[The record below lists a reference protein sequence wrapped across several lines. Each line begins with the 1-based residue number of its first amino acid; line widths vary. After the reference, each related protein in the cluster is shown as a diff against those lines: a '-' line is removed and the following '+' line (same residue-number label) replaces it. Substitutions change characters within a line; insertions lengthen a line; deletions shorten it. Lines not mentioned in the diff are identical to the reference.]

1 MKQVLRPLKLITL
14 IYAIL
19 TAGIMACFAQG
30 ESPQSSGSQSGEIDS
45 AIEAARADIR
55 ADKVKIIG
63 EAMQFNEHESAVFW
77 PIYKRYENEL
87 AKLNDQ
93 RVQLIKAYA
102 DKFTTMTDADAK
114 DLAEKSFSFDAQRT
128 DLRRRYF
135 KEFNKQLPATTV
147 AKFFQLEHRLDL
159 LIDLKI
165 ASELP
170 ALLIKPTTSAKTAT
184 PQR

>member
-1 MKQVLRPLKLITL
+1 MREILRSMKTIALLF
-14 IYAIL
+14 AAF
-19 TAGIMACFAQG
+19 TASVACFGQG
-30 ESPQSSGSQSGEIDS
+30 ETSQSSNSQSGDIDS

-63 EAMQFNEHESAVFW
+63 DAMQFNDKEAAAFW

-87 AKLNDQ
+87 SQLNDQ
-93 RVQLIKAYA
+93 RVQLIKKYA
-102 DKFTTMTDADAK
+102 DKFNTMTDADAK
-114 DLAEKSFSFDAQRT
+114 DLADKSFAFESQRT
-128 DLRRRYF
+128 DLRRKYF
-135 KEFNKQLPATTV
+135 REFNKQLPALTV

-170 ALLIKPTTSAKTAT
+170 ALLVKPSTSAKTAT
-184 PQR
+184 PPK